1 MQKTSSNC
9 AEVYEKTAEQLNIPE
24 DTVRAVIYSMWNSL
38 KLGMR
43 HAKSHGFLIHNLG
56 TFEVFHKTVNN
67 EISTL
72 IKKYRI
78 YEKRNPGNITA
89 RKNFEK
95 TFKELWKLRG
105 LTAQVEKDFRL
116 KSWYERKIHR

>member
-1 MQKTSSNC
+1 MRKTSSNC

-38 KLGMR
+38 KLGIR
-43 HAKSHGFLIHNLG
+43 QAKSHGFLIHNLG
-56 TFEVFHKTVNN
+56 TFEVFHKTINN
-67 EISTL
+67 EIITL
-72 IKKYRI
+72 IRKYRI
-78 YEKRNPGNITA
+78 YEKRNPGNVTA

-95 TFKELWKLRG
+95 SFKELWYLRG
-105 LTAQVEKDFRL
+105 LAAKAEKDIRL